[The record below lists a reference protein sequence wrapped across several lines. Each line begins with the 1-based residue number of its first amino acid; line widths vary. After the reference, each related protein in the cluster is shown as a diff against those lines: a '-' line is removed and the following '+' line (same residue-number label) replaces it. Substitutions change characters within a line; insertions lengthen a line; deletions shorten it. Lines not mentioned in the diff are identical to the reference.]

1 MHLFIGTTE
10 DCDLKGAMEIVKQIN
25 QKPNTVLGL
34 ATGSTPVGMYQNLIK
49 LHKDGKVSF
58 SQVKTFNLDEYV
70 GIPREHPCSYY
81 YFMQEN
87 LFKDIDIP
95 TDHVSLPDGN
105 APDIAQECLD
115 YEERISDSG
124 GIDLQ
129 VLGIGH
135 NGHIGFNEPD
145 TPFESVTHLVNLT
158 ESTIKANA
166 RFFDNEDQVPRQAVS
181 MGIKTIMQAR
191 KILLFVKGADKA
203 DIIHKALNGP
213 ITPEVP
219 ASVLQLH
226 PNLYVYV
233 DNAAAA
239 KLK

>member
-10 DCDLKGAMEIVKQIN
+10 DCDQKGALEIVKQIKN
-25 QKPNTVLGL
+25 KPDTVLGL
-34 ATGSTPVGMYQNLIK
+34 ATGSTPIDMYQNLIK
-49 LHKDGKVSF
+49 SYRNGEVSF
-58 SQVKTFNLDEYV
+58 SQVRTYNLDEYV

-81 YFMQEN
+81 DFMREN

-95 TDHVSLPDGN
+95 AGHISLPDGN
-105 APDIAQECLD
+105 APDLEQECAN
-115 YEERISDSG
+115 YEERIAESG

-135 NGHIGFNEPD
+135 NGHIGFNEPG
-145 TPFESVTHLVNLT
+145 TPFESVTQLVDLT
-158 ESTIKANA
+158 QSTIQANA
-166 RFFDNEDQVPRQAVS
+166 RFFENQDQVPRQALS

-203 DIIHKALNGP
+203 DIIQKALQGS

-226 PNLYVYV
+226 PNLYVFV